1 MDEAVC
7 SEVPAPLVTNKGNVQ
22 IGNHPG
28 YDLLS
33 KKRTDPCN
41 EVKVEVM
48 VSHTIPFWN
57 LQL

>member
-1 MDEAVC
+1 MG
-7 SEVPAPLVTNKGNVQ
+7 SEVPAPLVTKKSNVEV
-22 IGNHPG
+22 GNHLG

-33 KKRTDPCN
+33 KKRNDPCN

-48 VSHTIPFWN
+48 VSYMIPFWN